1 MDGGTAVETG
11 NFPGL
16 LKVAGEKCFF
26 PFLDFDIKIRDFI
39 HFHGKI
45 ADLRSHLISYKGA

>member
-16 LKVAGEKCFF
+16 LEVAGEKCLF

-45 ADLRSHLISYKGA
+45 ADLR